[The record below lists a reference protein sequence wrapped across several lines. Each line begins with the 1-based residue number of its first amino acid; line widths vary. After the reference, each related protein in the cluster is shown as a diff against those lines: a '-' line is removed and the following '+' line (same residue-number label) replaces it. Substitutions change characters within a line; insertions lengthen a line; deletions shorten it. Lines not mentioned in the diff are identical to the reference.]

1 MHDTTAGPPGVILLY
16 RLLNTDDKAYHK
28 LFTEDEYVDFFQK
41 FEIDYFS
48 LDFIRTFYEEIDC
61 QSIMPGYLSSA
72 VGIYREWKDGRAK
85 TEIRTIDDLA
95 DYTAHLLLTGL
106 GGSE

>member
-1 MHDTTAGPPGVILLY
+1 
-16 RLLNTDDKAYHK
+16 
-28 LFTEDEYVDFFQK
+28 
-41 FEIDYFS
+41 
-48 LDFIRTFYEEIDC
+48 
-61 QSIMPGYLSSA
+61 MPGYLSSA
-72 VGIYREWKDGRAK
+72 VGIYREWTDVRAK